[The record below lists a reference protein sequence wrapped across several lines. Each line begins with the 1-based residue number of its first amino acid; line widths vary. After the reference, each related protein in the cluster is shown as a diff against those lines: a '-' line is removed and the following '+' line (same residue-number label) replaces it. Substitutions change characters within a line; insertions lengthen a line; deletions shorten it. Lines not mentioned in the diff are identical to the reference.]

1 MNKMWLARSK
11 YGSLILFIGSKAPI
25 KSEAEGLWYC
35 STPET
40 YGISLPSELFPEVQW
55 LDDEPTKVKLVIE
68 K

>member
-1 MNKMWLARSK
+1 MWLARSK

-40 YGISLPSELFPEVQW
+40 YGISLPSELFSEVQW
-55 LDDEPTKVKLVIE
+55 SDNEPTKVKLVIE